1 MSEDATELLWAGRTR
16 AGALSVRLLT
26 KGRERLRPGSQ
37 SLIREA
43 LDGCDAVPS
52 RGGDSEQ
59 PGDQRLDDGSWS
71 AASFRILHP
80 RDQYA
85 DVWGTADLSP
95 AGEDEGHLHGNNG
108 GSAVA
113 TVLVRDGSFEGRVS
127 IVKSQKR
134 G

>member
-1 MSEDATELLWAGRTR
+1 MSEDATEVLWAGRTR

-85 DVWGTADLSP
+85 DVWGTADLSLRGRMRDTCI
-95 AGEDEGHLHGNNG
+95 ATMG
-108 GSAVA
+108 GLQWPRCWCVMAR
-113 TVLVRDGSFEGRVS
+113 L
-127 IVKSQKR
+127 R
-134 G
+134 GVCPS